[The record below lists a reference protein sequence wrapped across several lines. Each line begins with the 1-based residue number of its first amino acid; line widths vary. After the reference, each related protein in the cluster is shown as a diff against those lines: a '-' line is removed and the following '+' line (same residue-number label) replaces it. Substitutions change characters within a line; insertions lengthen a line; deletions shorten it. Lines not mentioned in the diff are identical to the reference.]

1 MIFLGMLTGSLLII
15 ASIYK
20 LIVSRE
26 KYQRMEAFIILYF
39 GLAIVLF
46 TLFFVY
52 VTEDIFNVP
61 IVTHQMEKR

>member
-1 MIFLGMLTGSLLII
+1 MLTGGLLII

-26 KYQRMEAFIILYF
+26 KYQRMEAFIVLCF

-46 TLFFVY
+46 TLLFLY
-52 VTEDIFNVP
+52 VTENIFNVP
-61 IVTHQMEKR
+61 IVTYQIGKR